1 MTYPITLRKKVLQSF
16 EQGMSVRTAAKLYDM
31 SPTTIINWKKD
42 ISIKPIVRA
51 LRKIPN
57 DALKQDI
64 TDYPDAYY
72 YERAAR
78 LGCSKSGVEAAMK
91 ARIKQSTAL
100 PECKGRAMLEYQI
113 S

>member
-1 MTYPITLRKKVLQSF
+1 
-16 EQGMSVRTAAKLYDM
+16 MSVRTAAKLYDM

-51 LRKIPN
+51 PRKIPN

-91 ARIKQSTAL
+91 AKIKYCFARVQGESYARVPDFIRTNVS
-100 PECKGRAMLEYQI
+100 KSY
-113 S
+113 

>member
-1 MTYPITLRKKVLQSF
+1 MTYPITLRKKVLQSL

-51 LRKIPN
+51 PRKISN

-78 LGCSKSGVEAAMK
+78 LSCSKSGIEAAMK
-91 ARIKQSTAL
+91 RLGYTRKKKS
-100 PECKGRAMLEYQI
+100 
-113 S
+113 

>member
-1 MTYPITLRKKVLQSF
+1 MTYPIILRKKVLKSL

-51 LRKIPN
+51 PRKISTE
-57 DALKQDI
+57 ALKQDI

-72 YERAAR
+72 YERATR

-91 ARIKQSTAL
+91 RLGYTRKKKS
-100 PECKGRAMLEYQI
+100 
-113 S
+113 

>member
-1 MTYPITLRKKVLQSF
+1 M
-16 EQGMSVRTAAKLYDM
+16 RTAAKLYDM

-51 LRKIPN
+51 PRKIPN

-91 ARIKQSTAL
+91 R
-100 PECKGRAMLEYQI
+100 LEPPRYCRRLNI
-113 S
+113 LREYDNENTKLHS